1 MNDKNQHP
9 LPKRSRPKL
18 RALHFL
24 GYTTMLAV
32 ISCQTT
38 TPEETPTKETVVFSA
53 PQEDLNSIQYKPSF
67 EPDYNHLTAQPWVEP
82 VAKTQQDEV
91 DVYPD
96 RLEFP
101 DTSVEVLKWQPG
113 RLVAGAPSQGTGKNA
128 MGFARRV
135 TSVAKMPPKIIVM
148 TTAPA
153 IEDLIQG
160 DVQIQL
166 TPRTARTWI

>member
-1 MNDKNQHP
+1 
-9 LPKRSRPKL
+9 
-18 RALHFL
+18 
-24 GYTTMLAV
+24 
-32 ISCQTT
+32 
-38 TPEETPTKETVVFSA
+38 
-53 PQEDLNSIQYKPSF
+53 
-67 EPDYNHLTAQPWVEP
+67 
-82 VAKTQQDEV
+82 
-91 DVYPD
+91 
-96 RLEFP
+96 
-101 DTSVEVLKWQPG
+101 
-113 RLVAGAPSQGTGKNA
+113 